1 MQKNIKGSERR
12 MQLPKISIVLL
23 ALLLAAMAIVPIVSA
38 EENSNEAN
46 IVGVTVP
53 APESVDIS
61 ELKARP
67 PQLSEEAFILT
78 DPVTFLT
85 FWNNK
90 LKWGLSQQQ
99 IEDSVKKM
107 EAGDLK
113 KYWDESEKYYEINNP
128 EEFSRDLQRGLG
140 ITSEQAAVFVK
151 AQKEQT
157 RLDYLNYQVSSQSA
171 ISTLQKSSM
180 VLTAS
185 PSTQSAPSAT
195 GYLYTAL
202 VFTDFQIPGEEGVW
216 RDSHKD
222 DAWYDAWMGTNHIKN
237 QADSRAGVESSVGM
251 YSVTV
256 SGQNTGDNSN
266 AWGPSG
272 WMERAAQNL
281 GYADSN
287 SDGRYTDDMARAI
300 KIYADA
306 DSVILMFVTHDV
318 TRSYAVG
325 PDQGYADKA
334 AIGYWWLGSD
344 SAVHFATQFH
354 YEHEALHL
362 YGALDEYAG
371 SSTCNGV
378 SILAVDPMQQFYTN
392 TNHVS
397 CGSGSTTSVMRDLG
411 ETVISLSTKRFIG
424 WGDHDNDGTLDPFD
438 SSP

>member
-1 MQKNIKGSERR
+1 MNIHKTVF
-12 MQLPKISIVLL
+12 VLL
-23 ALLLAAMAIVPIVSA
+23 ALLLAGMAIVPMVNAADTSDK
-38 EENSNEAN
+38 AN
-46 IVGVTVP
+46 MVGVTVP
-53 APESVDIS
+53 APESVDFS
-61 ELKARP
+61 ELKARHTEH
-67 PQLSEEAFILT
+67 SEEAFILT

-90 LKWGLSQQQ
+90 LEWGLSQQQ
-99 IEDSVKKM
+99 IETGVKKM

-113 KYWDESEKYYEINNP
+113 KYWDDSEKYYEINNP

-140 ITSEQAAVFVK
+140 ITSEQAAIFVK

-157 RLDYLNYQVSSQSA
+157 RLDYQNYQAPSQSA
-171 ISTLQKSSM
+171 LSSLQKSSM

-195 GYLYTAL
+195 GYLYTVL
-202 VFTDFQIPGEEGVW
+202 IFTDFQIPSEEGAW
-216 RDSHKD
+216 RDSHKE
-222 DAWYDAWMGTNHIKN
+222 DAWYDAWMGTNQIES
-237 QADSRAGVESSVGM
+237 QADSRAGVDNSVGT

-266 AWGPSG
+266 AWGSSG

-281 GYADSN
+281 GYTDSN
-287 SDGRYTDDMARAI
+287 SDGRYTDDMARAL
-300 KIYADA
+300 KSYQGA
-306 DSVILMFVTHDV
+306 DSVMLMFATHDI

-334 AIGYWWLGSD
+334 AIGYWWMGSD
-344 SAVHFATQFH
+344 SAVHFATQYH

-362 YGALDEYAG
+362 YGALDEYEGQSYCGQA
-371 SSTCNGV
+371 SS
-378 SILAVDPMQQFYTN
+378 LAVDPMQQYYTN
-392 TNHVS
+392 TNNFNCSV
-397 CGSGSTTSVMRDLG
+397 STTSVMRDLG
-411 ETVISLSTKRFIG
+411 QTVISLSTKRFIG

>member
-1 MQKNIKGSERR
+1 MNIHKTVV
-12 MQLPKISIVLL
+12 VLL
-23 ALLLAAMAIVPIVSA
+23 ALLLAGMAMVPIVSA
-38 EENSNEAN
+38 AETSDTTN

-53 APESVDIS
+53 APETVDIS
-61 ELKARP
+61 ELKARHTP
-67 PQLSEEAFILT
+67 HSEEAFVLT
-78 DPVTFLT
+78 DPVKFLT

-113 KYWDESEKYYEINNP
+113 KYWDDSEKYYDINNP
-128 EEFSRDLQRGLG
+128 EEFSRDLQRSLG
-140 ITSEQAAVFVK
+140 ITSKQAAVFVK

-157 RLDYLNYQVSSQSA
+157 RQDYQNYPAPTQSA
-171 ISTLQKSSM
+171 LSSLQKSSM

-195 GYLYTAL
+195 GYLYTVL
-202 VFTDFQIPGEEGVW
+202 IFTDFQIPSEDGAW
-216 RDSHKD
+216 RDSHKE
-222 DAWYDAWMGTNHIKN
+222 DAWYDAWMGTNQIES
-237 QADSRAGVESSVGM
+237 QADSRAGADSSVGM

-272 WMERAAQNL
+272 WMEQAAQNL
-281 GYADSN
+281 GYTDSN
-287 SDGRYTDDMARAI
+287 SDGRYTDDMARAL
-300 KIYADA
+300 KSYQGA
-306 DSVILMFVTHDV
+306 DSVMLMFATHDI

-334 AIGYWWLGSD
+334 AIGYWWMGSD
-344 SAVHFATQFH
+344 SAVHFATQYH

-371 SSTCNGV
+371 SSSCNAV
-378 SILAVDPMQQFYTN
+378 SILAVDPMQQFYVN
-392 TNHVS
+392 TNHLS

>member
-1 MQKNIKGSERR
+1 MNLHKTVV
-12 MQLPKISIVLL
+12 VLL
-23 ALLLAAMAIVPIVSA
+23 ALLLAGMAMVPMVNAA
-38 EENSNEAN
+38 ETSDTAN

-53 APESVDIS
+53 APETGDIS
-61 ELKARP
+61 ELKARHT
-67 PQLSEEAFILT
+67 QHSEEAFVLT
-78 DPVTFLT
+78 DPVKFLT
-85 FWNNK
+85 FWNTK
-90 LKWGLSQQQ
+90 LNWGLSQQQ
-99 IEDSVKKM
+99 IEAGVKKM
-107 EAGDLK
+107 ETGDLK
-113 KYWDESEKYYEINNP
+113 KYWDESGNYYEINNP
-128 EEFSRDLQRGLG
+128 EEFSRDLQRALG

-157 RLDYLNYQVSSQSA
+157 RLDYQNYQAPSQSTL
-171 ISTLQKSSM
+171 SSLQKSSM

-195 GYLYTAL
+195 GYLYTVL
-202 VFTDFQIPGEEGVW
+202 IFTDFQILSEEGAW
-216 RDSHKD
+216 RDSHKE
-222 DAWYDAWMGTNHIKN
+222 DAWYDAWMGTNQIES
-237 QADSRAGVESSVGM
+237 QADSRAGVDNSVGM

-266 AWGPSG
+266 TWGPSG

-281 GYADSN
+281 GYTDSN
-287 SDGRYTDDMARAI
+287 SDGRYTDDMARAL
-300 KIYADA
+300 KSYQGA
-306 DSVILMFVTHDV
+306 DSVLLMFATHDV

-344 SAVHFATQFH
+344 SAVHFATQYH

-362 YGALDEYAG
+362 YGALDEYEGPSYCGQA
-371 SSTCNGV
+371 SS
-378 SILAVDPMQQFYTN
+378 LAVDPMQQFYTN
-392 TNHVS
+392 TNNFNCSV
-397 CGSGSTTSVMRDLG
+397 STTSVMRDLG

>member
-1 MQKNIKGSERR
+1 MNIHKTVF
-12 MQLPKISIVLL
+12 VLL
-23 ALLLAAMAIVPIVSA
+23 ALLLAGMAIVPMVNAADTSDK
-38 EENSNEAN
+38 AN
-46 IVGVTVP
+46 MVGVTVP
-53 APESVDIS
+53 APESVDFS
-61 ELKARP
+61 ELKARHTEH
-67 PQLSEEAFILT
+67 SEEAFILT

-90 LKWGLSQQQ
+90 LEWGLSQQQ
-99 IEDSVKKM
+99 IETGVKKM

-113 KYWDESEKYYEINNP
+113 KYWDDSEKYYEINNP

-140 ITSEQAAVFVK
+140 ITSEQAAIFVK

-157 RLDYLNYQVSSQSA
+157 RLDYQNYQAPSQSA
-171 ISTLQKSSM
+171 LSSLQKSSM

-195 GYLYTAL
+195 GYLYTVL
-202 VFTDFQIPGEEGVW
+202 IFTDFQIPSEEGAW
-216 RDSHKD
+216 RDSHKE
-222 DAWYDAWMGTNHIKN
+222 DAWYDAWMGTNQIES
-237 QADSRAGVESSVGM
+237 QADSRAGVDNSVGT

-266 AWGPSG
+266 AWGSSG

-281 GYADSN
+281 GYTDSN
-287 SDGRYTDDMARAI
+287 SDGRYTDDMARAL
-300 KIYADA
+300 KSYQGA
-306 DSVILMFVTHDV
+306 DSVMLMFATHDI

-334 AIGYWWLGSD
+334 AIGYWWMGSD
-344 SAVHFATQFH
+344 SAVHFATQYH

-362 YGALDEYAG
+362 YGALDEYEGQSYCGQA
-371 SSTCNGV
+371 SS
-378 SILAVDPMQQFYTN
+378 LAVDPMQQFYTN
-392 TNHVS
+392 TNNFNCSV
-397 CGSGSTTSVMRDLG
+397 STTSVMRDLG
-411 ETVISLSTKRFIG
+411 QTVISLSTKRFIG